1 MAIPYLFPE
10 ELLMKVS
17 RDKKKKAPKKKGF
30 PGKRAK
36 APVKARPKVK
46 TVPKKVKPKKAA
58 PKPAR
63 IPKERRAKQEDF
75 LKTFMDSLVE
85 KREELVAT
93 LERLMKSRKE
103 YDGQLT
109 AGDFIDEV
117 DDAQREISAYGH
129 YSLIERKN
137 KELQKV
143 EYLIERIK
151 KEEEGFGICEECG
164 QPIPK
169 ERLMIVPEATLCV
182 NCQRELEKI
191 DQRKAMAASGSSGL
205 GSPTRRE
212 VTWEAPESPE
222 EEDNLTIEYHIGTL
236 PNVEIEETEGESPAE
251 EKEEK

>member
-1 MAIPYLFPE
+1 V
-10 ELLMKVS
+10 KVS
-17 RDKKKKAPKKKGF
+17 RDKKKKVQKKKGGAGKPAKAPIKARRKVKIAPKK
-30 PGKRAK
+30 AK
-36 APVKARPKVK
+36 SRKV
-46 TVPKKVKPKKAA
+46 A
-58 PKPAR
+58 PKPRR
-63 IPKERRAKQEDF
+63 IPQEPPAKQKDF
-75 LKTFMDSLVE
+75 RKTFMDSLME
-85 KREELVAT
+85 KRDELLAT
-93 LERLMKSRKE
+93 LGRLMNSRKE

-137 KELQKV
+137 RELQKV

-182 NCQRELEKI
+182 NCQRELEKV
-191 DQRKAMAASGSSGL
+191 DQRKAMAASVPSGL

-212 VTWEAPESPE
+212 VTFETTESPE

-236 PNVEIEETEGESPAE
+236 PNVDIEETEPESPPE